1 MMLQLKNV
9 CNGYKNEKVV
19 KNINLTVKQGE
30 AVCILGP
37 NGVGKTTLFKT
48 ILGFIKPKSGE
59 ILLEG
64 KNIFSMDRREI
75 AKIIGYVPQGHI
87 PPFPYR
93 VKEVVIMGRC
103 PYIGSFGSPS
113 LEDENFVDNL
123 LNKLKIYD
131 LRDKYYTEI
140 SGGERQL
147 VLIARAL
154 AQEPKLLIM
163 DEPTSNL
170 DFGNQIRVL
179 EHIRNL
185 VTYSNIGLVMTTH
198 HPNHVFLCGTEVVLM
213 KNGEVFK
220 SGDPLKIMTKENLK
234 EIYGV
239 STCFI
244 DEENIKA
251 FVPII

>member
-1 MMLQLKNV
+1 MLQLKNV

>member
-1 MMLQLKNV
+1 MLQLKNI
-9 CNGYKNEKVV
+9 CSGYKNKEIIR
-19 KNINLTVKQGE
+19 NIDLNVNLGE
-30 AVCILGP
+30 AICILGP

-48 ILGFIKPKSGE
+48 ILGFIKPISGE
-59 ILLEG
+59 VLLEG
-64 KNIFSMDRREI
+64 KNLLSMDRREI

-87 PPFPYR
+87 PPFPYK
-93 VKEVVIMGRC
+93 VKDVVIMGRC
-103 PYIGSFGSPS
+103 PYIGSFSSPS
-113 LEDENFVDNL
+113 LEDEKFVDNL
-123 LNKLKIYD
+123 LYKLKIYD

-185 VTYSNIGLVMTTH
+185 VTYSNIGLIMTTH

-213 KNGEVFK
+213 KNGEIFK
-220 SGDPLKIMTKENLK
+220 SGDPSKIMTEENLK

-239 STCFI
+239 NTHFI
-244 DEENIKA
+244 NEENIKA